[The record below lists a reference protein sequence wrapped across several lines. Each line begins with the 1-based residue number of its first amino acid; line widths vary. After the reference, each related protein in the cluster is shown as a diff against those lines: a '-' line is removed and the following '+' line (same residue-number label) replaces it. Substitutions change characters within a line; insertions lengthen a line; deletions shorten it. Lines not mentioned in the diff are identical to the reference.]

1 MEIVAQRAFSPLYI
15 WLDTAFLVVFAL
27 LLFFSRRRL
36 TLLWALFGGVLYF
49 AVDFGIFHLLTGSR
63 SIEGGSM
70 FWVLL
75 WMSMSY
81 GMTNFAWI
89 WLCLR
94 RDERLTEWTL
104 LIFLWW
110 IACPMLA
117 DTFGAGLGTIT
128 ISRTTGAY
136 HGWMALVLILS
147 YLAVIV
153 YNLCVAR
160 LAETRVR
167 ILRLFVIGVAVQFG
181 WEFSLL
187 VGGIRSAGIEDV
199 AEKLRVLVVN
209 SLVETNLG
217 MPAMYLIFLWL
228 TAAFNEDLRPARKP
242 NRLTLKE
249 RLVLDNAAARSRRPA
264 PAKTKEDNL

>member
-117 DTFGAGLGTIT
+117 DTFGAGLGTIV
-128 ISRTTGAY
+128 ISRTTGGLPRLDGARA
-136 HGWMALVLILS
+136 HTVLPRRH
-147 YLAVIV
+147 
-153 YNLCVAR
+153 R
-160 LAETRVR
+160 L
-167 ILRLFVIGVAVQFG
+167 
-181 WEFSLL
+181 
-187 VGGIRSAGIEDV
+187 
-199 AEKLRVLVVN
+199 
-209 SLVETNLG
+209 
-217 MPAMYLIFLWL
+217 
-228 TAAFNEDLRPARKP
+228 
-242 NRLTLKE
+242 
-249 RLVLDNAAARSRRPA
+249 
-264 PAKTKEDNL
+264 